1 MSQAYRIQKN
11 KADRAYYND
20 FIKSFPDYC
29 QEYFRILLS
38 HNEVRS
44 AITYAS
50 NLKSFFEYL
59 MLQINGQIDEKG
71 TPLPGSNHKNK
82 IFSIHEVP
90 FEWVEHQTIYDFYGY
105 LEYLTDYEKDGISY
119 HNGDVTKHHKLSAL
133 RLFYDFL
140 ESTKQIE
147 KNNARFVRPK
157 RLKPKEIIV
166 LSQDE
171 ISTLIN
177 YMDDLEDSLRNDAE
191 AETASRSAQ
200 QRYNFY
206 KMYKFRDQ
214 CIIRL
219 LLGTG
224 IRLSELIGLDLSDIN
239 FDEKKLQIVRKGGG
253 EDHVFFN
260 QEVASALHAYLNLE
274 RKHLLRPDV
283 PTNAL
288 FLSNRGGRIS
298 QRTVQKMVQKYVSE
312 ALPKRADEISVH
324 KLRSSFAT
332 EAYANTRDIY
342 AVSKALGHSSLAMV
356 TRYAKAEDQD
366 KKRVAESISL
376 KSQK

>member
-20 FIKSFPDYC
+20 FIKPFPDYC
-29 QEYFRILLS
+29 QEYFRILLT

-71 TPLPGSNHKNK
+71 TPLPVSNHKKK
-82 IFSIHEVP
+82 ISSIHEVP
-90 FEWVEHQTIYDFYGY
+90 FEWVERQTIYDFYGY

-177 YMDDLEDSLRNDAE
+177 YMDDLEDSLRNDAQ

-239 FDEKKLQIVRKGGG
+239 FDEKKLQIIRKGGG

-376 KSQK
+376 KSKK